1 MIDDATSIEAS
12 FFKALAPPPSVKW
25 YEWARNG
32 GVYLPPKVATPF
44 PGPYDVTRT
53 PALVRAADA
62 LCDPRVWCVVVKKGS
77 QGGGTQMGFAWL
89 ASKMVI
95 DPAQSAVILGSASL
109 AAQRSKNTF
118 RPLILASPQV
128 LAEVAPHKD
137 ALSLA
142 EYEFRN
148 GRILF
153 FGGNSPTGLSS
164 NAFVYMH
171 ISEENK
177 FEGDDKEGAP
187 VGLAIQRTK
196 NFRNRKVFR
205 ECTPSIAGA
214 GISAA
219 FDDGTQEYFHVPCPH
234 CGHRARMGWHKEP
247 DVHYVWFDAS
257 LPRGKAAASARYRCA
272 VCDQPW
278 KESDRLAALHA
289 AAKLENFGYVKTR
302 NEDDT
307 GGIVSIHYPSMLSTL
322 ASLPEMVLDF
332 LTNKDNPAGLRQ
344 WVQGC
349 LGEDWV
355 PEVVQASDELL
366 TDCRTAY
373 QLDGTN
379 TDPTTAPELVEVSN
393 LPHLTMVS
401 VDVQK
406 SGCWF
411 VVRRWWRGGVS
422 ALLQLGFASTFA
434 DVEAVA
440 SAWHEKNLAAVADDK
455 KANRPT
461 VARRLVVYADC
472 GDGTRVDHLEACL
485 KYGWAATFGAAHTF
499 PGFIR
504 ETARELDSGKRKA
517 DSPSSVQCLELNVS
531 AAKMNLID
539 KFRGEKCKSP
549 RWFIAANTPEIYGKQ
564 VTAERY
570 NPEKDAWEMRPGA
583 GKDNHLFD
591 CEVMNYIGAWA
602 NGFCQAE

>member
-1 MIDDATSIEAS
+1 MIDDASDIEAA
-12 FFKALAPPPSVKW
+12 FLRALSPPPSVKW

-53 PALVRAADA
+53 PPLIRAANA
-62 LCDPRVWCVVVKKGS
+62 LTDPRVWCVVLKKGS

-89 ASKMVI
+89 ASLMVLN
-95 DPAQSAVILGSASL
+95 PAQAAVILGSAGL

-118 RPLILASPQV
+118 RPMIQASPPV
-128 LAEVAPHKD
+128 MSEVAPHKD

-148 GRILF
+148 GRVLF

-177 FEGDDKEGAP
+177 FEANESEGAP

-205 ECTPSIAGA
+205 ECTPSIAGD
-214 GISAA
+214 GISKA
-219 FDDGTQEYFHVPCPH
+219 FEEGTQEFFHVPCPH

-247 DVHYVWFDAS
+247 GVHYVFFDS
-257 LPRGKAAASARYRCA
+257 NLPRGKAAAGAHYRCA
-272 VCDQPW
+272 ACDHPW
-278 KESDRLAALHA
+278 KESDRLSAIHA
-289 AAKLENFGYVKTR
+289 AGKLENFGYVKTKT
-302 NEDDT
+302 EDET
-307 GGIVSIHYPSMLSTL
+307 GGIVSLHYPSMLSTL
-322 ASLPEMVLDF
+322 ATLPEMVLDF
-332 LTNKDNPAGLRQ
+332 LASKDTPSALRQ

-355 PEVVQASDELL
+355 PDVVQASDELL

-373 QLDGTN
+373 QLDGMA
-379 TDPTTAPELVEVSN
+379 TDPLQSPDLAPMAGQA
-393 LPHLTMVS
+393 HLTMIS

-406 SGCWF
+406 GGVWY
-411 VVRRWWRGGVS
+411 VVRRWWKGGVS
-422 ALLQLGFASTFA
+422 AILQFGYLTTF
-434 DVEAVA
+434 DEVEAIA
-440 SAWHEKNLAAVADDK
+440 SKWHEKNIDEVAEDEREK
-455 KANRPT
+455 RQP
-461 VARRLVVYADC
+461 VMRRLAVWMDC
-472 GDGTRVDHLEACL
+472 GDGSRVDHLEACL

-504 ETARELDSGKRKA
+504 ETSRELDSGRRKP
-517 DSPSSVQCLELNVS
+517 DSPSSVTCLELNVS
-531 AAKMNLID
+531 AAKHNLMD
-539 KFRGEKCKSP
+539 KFRGQNCKGS
-549 RWFIAANTPEIYGKQ
+549 RWYIAANTPEEYGKQ

-570 NPEKDAWEMRPGA
+570 NPEKDAWEIRKGSK
-583 GKDNHLFD
+583 GNHLFD
-591 CEVMNYIGAWA
+591 CEVMNYIGAWS
-602 NGFCQAE
+602 NGFCQAD